1 MEWLCAQTNS
11 LSALVTFLESSN
23 PELEQA
29 KWMVRDL
36 PKPHCVRLEWS
47 RDSMSV
53 AVKLVPVQEA
63 YDDLLNRTL
72 SRISCDLGR
81 LIYLAS
87 TRDYNTGNYYHEGL
101 ASRFSPEVARK
112 ALEIAHRQAFYKVS
126 SFSLEVLASDL
137 EVYLRS
143 SRENPQEFL
152 HTWQRLEPYRVTI
165 HTDVNITV
173 ARISKYILTSSLGPL
188 RLLV

>member
-1 MEWLCAQTNS
+1 M
-11 LSALVTFLESSN
+11 
-23 PELEQA
+23 
-29 KWMVRDL
+29 R
-36 PKPHCVRLEWS
+36 
-47 RDSMSV
+47 V

-72 SRISCDLGR
+72 SSISCELGR

-112 ALEIAHRQAFYKVS
+112 ALEIAHRQAFYKVC
-126 SFSLEVLASDL
+126 SFPLEVLGRNL
-137 EVYLRS
+137 EVSLRP
-143 SRENPQEFL
+143 SRENPQEVL

-165 HTDVNITV
+165 PPE
-173 ARISKYILTSSLGPL
+173 L
-188 RLLV
+188 